1 MELIIASVNN
11 VVFKIDRDLSEQYG
25 ALPLPFQGMDS
36 ECERDNKPYNH
47 KQTFRPET

>member
-1 MELIIASVNN
+1 MELLVANVNN

-36 ECERDNKPYNH
+36 ES
-47 KQTFRPET
+47 TFAQWWWWW